1 MLSQI
6 FIYMDWISLQDE
18 QQLKAIKEKSVT
30 RPQVIYKHSIRC
42 GVSSVVKSRL
52 EKATLPANI
61 DYYFL
66 DIIHFRGISNRIAQE
81 FNVYHESP
89 QVLVIRNG
97 ECVYDESHMGI
108 TAQEILAQAM

>member
-1 MLSQI
+1 MN
-6 FIYMDWISLQDE
+6 WISLQDE
-18 QQLKAIKEKSVT
+18 HQVREIKEKSNI
-30 RPQVIYKHSIRC
+30 RPQVIYKHSVRC

-52 EKATLPANI
+52 EKAKLPSDI

-66 DIIHFRGISNRIAQE
+66 DIIHNRSISNKIAEE
-81 FNVYHESP
+81 FMVYHESP

-108 TAQEILAQAM
+108 TAQEIEAQAM

>member
-1 MLSQI
+1 MN
-6 FIYMDWISLQDE
+6 WISLQDD
-18 QQLKAIKEKSVT
+18 QQLWDIKEKSNL
-30 RPQVIYKHSIRC
+30 RPQVIYKHSVRC

-52 EKATLPANI
+52 EKAKLPTDI

-66 DIIHFRGISNRIAQE
+66 DIIHHRAISNKIAEE
-81 FNVYHESP
+81 FKVYHESP

-108 TAQEILAQAM
+108 NAQEIAAQAM